1 MGHWNNDSAH
11 ITDLTI
17 KGEVYSI
24 YGIYD
29 ERSEDGIGYEY
40 YDVFDSAG
48 NCINE
53 GDAFYDYP
61 TLEEIEA
68 LLDSDCKNFVVNY

>member
-1 MGHWNNDSAH
+1 MNNDSAH
-11 ITDLTI
+11 IIDLTI
-17 KGEVYSI
+17 NDKVYSI

-29 ERSEDGIGYEY
+29 EQSEDGIGYEY
-40 YDVFDSAG
+40 YDVYDSDG

-68 LLDSDCKNFVVNY
+68 LL